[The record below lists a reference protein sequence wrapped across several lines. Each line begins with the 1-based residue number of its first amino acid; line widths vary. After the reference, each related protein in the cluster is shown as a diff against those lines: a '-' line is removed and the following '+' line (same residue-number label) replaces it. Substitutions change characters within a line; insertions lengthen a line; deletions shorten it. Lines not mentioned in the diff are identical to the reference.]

1 MDWLKCPPP
10 KESNVYSLYGDDS
23 QGTTPTESNMK
34 LNNALSINMQSLR
47 DGFLTRTT
55 PKETNVYSPWM
66 LLCGL
71 ILVLTWFGCTNRAKE
86 PDKRTFPIVTVP
98 TIYTDPQARTEFLVM
113 HFWDRFDFSDTT
125 WLGSAELVTEQALVE
140 YLSIFRYANY
150 STICKSIQ
158 NLLNQADKNQ
168 AMYAFFSSKME
179 YYLSNPG
186 STLRN
191 EEYYIPV
198 LEHMVASKS
207 LDQPRKAR
215 PNALLP
221 LLNKNRPG
229 TQATDIHFT
238 MASGAKNSLYNLKS
252 DYIIVVFYDFD
263 CDDCNILKKLIE
275 ESQVVKDLQ
284 KQRKLSILAIYPGA
298 NMEGWARSSSQVPS
312 SWINGYDHDEEI
324 GKQGTYIL
332 RSIPTLYLM
341 DRSFMVIM
349 KDPPFNYVE
358 LYLNNMQKS

>member
-1 MDWLKCPPP
+1 MNNIRTKARRREGTKARIHELV
-10 KESNVYSLYGDDS
+10 NLYLLS
-23 QGTTPTESNMK
+23 RVRAFLPSRPFVISPTCVS
-34 LNNALSINMQSLR
+34 AL
-47 DGFLTRTT
+47 F
-55 PKETNVYSPWM
+55 
-66 LLCGL
+66 GL
-71 ILVLTWFGCTNRAKE
+71 IYILIFFGCTNRPKE
-86 PDKRTFPIVTVP
+86 SVNRTFPNITIPTV
-98 TIYTDPQARTEFLVM
+98 YTDPQVRADYLVL
-113 HFWDRFDFSDTT
+113 HFWDQFDFSDTT
-125 WLGSAELVTEQALVE
+125 WIGSAELITEQALVD
-140 YLSIFRYANY
+140 YLSILQYANY
-150 STICKSIQ
+150 TAIHNGIH
-158 NLLNQADKNQ
+158 NLLNQADQNQ

-179 YYLSNPG
+179 FYLFNPN

-312 SWINGYDHDEEI
+312 SWINGYDHGEEI